1 MTTQGGL
8 AKAAEYWGDHQRLDF
23 YARGGLVWWDVPAVR
38 RRLDQLIS
46 GDPECDWIAHLKRAH
61 LAGRAPVA
69 RALSLCCG
77 DGRVERS
84 LVLDGVAR
92 ECEGVDASPGALER
106 ARGLADEAGV
116 CGLSYRLCDVNQ
128 LEADEG
134 SYDLVVAHQAL
145 HHIEALEHVAHTCR
159 KALRPGGLM
168 VAHEYVGPNRLATTP
183 RDLELMNAALRL
195 LPERL
200 RTSVSWQR
208 SGRVGPGARRTPLQ
222 WARKAWLKLVHG
234 ELGAALVH
242 RRNLA
247 RLRSTGQA
255 YIKSE
260 IRPIIGDEL
269 AADDPTEA
277 IRSADILGVLEAEFE
292 FVQLT
297 PLHGALLH
305 RVLDDIAG
313 NFDADDA
320 EATQMLEMLFDI
332 EDHLTAAGQLESH
345 FAFVVGR
352 PR

>member
-1 MTTQGGL
+1 MTKQGGMTR
-8 AKAAEYWGDHQRLDF
+8 AAAYWGNEQRLDF

-38 RRLDQLIS
+38 RRLNVRIS
-46 GDPECDWIAHLKRAH
+46 GDPECDWIAHLRRTH

-77 DGRVERS
+77 DGRIERS
-84 LVLDGVAR
+84 LVSGGVVK
-92 ECEGVDASPGALER
+92 ECEGVDAAPGALER
-106 ARGLADEAGV
+106 ARALADEAGIA
-116 CGLSYRLCDVNQ
+116 GLSYRLCDVNQ

-134 SYDLVVAHQAL
+134 AYDLVVAHQAL
-145 HHIEALEHVAHTCR
+145 HHIEALEHVAHTCQ

-168 VAHEYVGPNRLATTP
+168 IVHEYVGPNRLATTP
-183 RDLELMNAALRL
+183 RDVELMNVALRL

-200 RTSVSWQR
+200 RASVSWQR

-222 WARKAWLKLVHG
+222 WAKKAWLKLVHG
-234 ELGAALVH
+234 ELWAALTH
-242 RRNLA
+242 RRDLA
-247 RLRSTGQA
+247 RLHSTGQA

-277 IRSADILGVLEAEFE
+277 IRSADILGVLRAEFE
-292 FVQLT
+292 FIQLT

-320 EATQMLEMLFDI
+320 EAAMMLEMLFDI
-332 EDHLTAAGQLESH
+332 EDRLTAAGQLESH
-345 FAFVVGR
+345 FAFVVAR